1 MCTQVSSLSLMPRI
15 HLPVLTDRSPISSKT
30 GSGRERDVGAEV
42 LGDACGRRG
51 PGRPLIIIPQL
62 PQMPARQ
69 TKSNCSDGSCFSRIS
84 ESAMKSV
91 MPGASSSS

>member
-1 MCTQVSSLSLMPRI
+1 MPRI
-15 HLPVLTDRSPISSKT
+15 HLPELTDRSPISSKT
-30 GSGRERDVGAEV
+30 GRGASEMSASRSLV
-42 LGDACGRRG
+42 TVRQAS